1 MVQCLECGEELNP
14 DAPFC
19 PSCGAAVD
27 ADKKPSSPKPAPA
40 AQETAPKPKPIP
52 AAAPE
57 PSASVAQVEVPS
69 KVVAPSAS
77 SPISG
82 SNTRSWR
89 GEIPWWVWAAVAAV
103 CIIAIFASQ
112 PGKQKEALPQPVASV
127 ANPPSSSQ
135 ESTSSPVASKPT
147 ISLRTDEP
155 KLKGSTWVAT
165 VYWEI
170 KEAESARIKSDSFDE
185 PITVLASG
193 QRDISLGADPIRV
206 TISATSGSEE
216 ATSSVTCKAIPKDSE
231 ASSDSTQSVG
241 NASDSSPSIIALY
254 WRSTT
259 TDDAH
264 GSTKRYYR
272 VDNPDVAIQVQDNS
286 DWIIYDGATTLDT
299 LKGLVSTMRSIK
311 ASATGLAFQDRGVR
325 TDTSFGG
332 LESILWSYEE
342 KSNKTTTIRA
352 MRKHFIVS
360 PIDDRMIMTVTEIRP
375 KDAGTQFDEEIA
387 YQLKLIEDQFR
398 NRVDPL

>member
-40 AQETAPKPKPIP
+40 AQKTAPKPKPIP

-103 CIIAIFASQ
+103 CIIAIVASQ

-127 ANPPSSSQ
+127 ANPPPSSQ

-231 ASSDSTQSVG
+231 ASSDSTQAVG
-241 NASDSSPSIIALY
+241 NASGSSSSALASY
-254 WRSTT
+254 WRSAMTE
-259 TDDAH
+259 DAK
-264 GSTKRYYR
+264 GSARRVYR
-272 VDNPDVAIQVQDNS
+272 VDNADVSILVQDNS
-286 DWIIYDGATTLDT
+286 DWVIYDGATTLDN
-299 LKGLVSTMRSIK
+299 LEGLVAAMRNTK
-311 ASATGLAFQDRGVR
+311 ASSPALEFRDRGIR
-325 TDTSFGG
+325 TNTRFGG
-332 LESILWSYEE
+332 LESVQWMYEE
-342 KSNKTTTIRA
+342 KSNKTSKIRL
-352 MRKHFIVS
+352 MRKHLVVS
-360 PIDDRMIMTVTEIRP
+360 PMDDRMIMTVTEIRP

-398 NRVDPL
+398 NRVNPL